1 LREDPKISS
10 IDDLVKSQVAQLQA
24 TPDEEETTDKF
35 SYFNCLRI
43 GASYVTWAAV
53 AWAESQNWLV
63 AF

>member
-43 GASYVTWAAV
+43 GASYVR
-53 AWAESQNWLV
+53 EQRWLGPSRKTDL
-63 AF
+63 